1 MHARLVPLPRV
12 TAADA
17 RAWRRLAD
25 AAVEP
30 NLYLDPRFLVPA
42 RHRGTDV
49 HDLRLLVVEEGTE
62 WLALLAVTTTTVAPG
77 VPLRAVTTGGTFM
90 TTHSDRHHPLVRAG
104 REVEALGALLRG
116 LREVGLPGLVQLQ
129 HFPADGPL
137 ADALARVLGRGGM
150 LVHERRR
157 TASAFAR
164 RAAVPVD
171 RIARA
176 APGTPLVDPPLAVE
190 HMGTGRRKDLRRR
203 VRGLARDAGGP
214 LELHD
219 VSDDCGV
226 DEEFAA
232 FQAAGWKGDAERGG
246 AALAL
251 DRVAYQW
258 FRDVAAGFRRDGDA
272 VVLRL
277 TAGGETLFMSY
288 ALRSGGAYFGF
299 LDAYGEQHGK
309 FSPGAVGRLAE
320 LTYVLAATDATAFD
334 PAFDARYAT
343 GTQLYPERREYVDL
357 LVSTRGL
364 VARTAVRAA
373 PVAERLGL
381 GAARAV
387 GVPLVPAGGESLA
400 EWLALVA

>member
-42 RHRGTDV
+42 RHRGREVADV
-49 HDLRLLVVEEGTE
+49 LLLVVEDGEE
-62 WLALLAVTTTTVAPG
+62 WLAVLALTPTTVAPG

-104 REVEALGALLRG
+104 REVDALGGLLGG

-129 HFPADGPL
+129 HFPVDGPL
-137 ADALARVLGRGGM
+137 ADALRRVVARGGM
-150 LVHERRR
+150 LLHERRR
-157 TASAFAR
+157 TSSAYVR
-164 RAAVPVD
+164 RPAAGERCP
-171 RIARA
+171 RA
-176 APGTPLVDPPLAVE
+176 DAAPLVDPPLVVD
-190 HMGTGRRKDLRRR
+190 HMGAGRRKDLRRR
-203 VRGLARDAGGP
+203 LRGLARDAGGP

-219 VSDDCGV
+219 VSDDPTV
-226 DEEFAA
+226 DAEFVA

-246 AALAL
+246 AALGL
-251 DRVAYQW
+251 DPVACRW
-258 FRDVAAGFRRDGDA
+258 FHDVVAGFRRDGDA
-272 VVLRL
+272 MVLRL
-277 TAGGETLFMSY
+277 TAGGETVFLSY
-288 ALRSGGAYFGF
+288 ALRSGGTYFGF
-299 LDAYGEQHGK
+299 LDAYGERHARH
-309 FSPGAVGRLAE
+309 SPGAVGRLAE
-320 LTYVLAATDATAFD
+320 LTYVLGATDAPAFD
-334 PAFDARYAT
+334 PAFDARYVA
-343 GTQLYPERREYVDL
+343 GTQLYPGRREHVDL

-373 PVAERLGL
+373 PVAARFGI
-381 GAARAV
+381 GARAA
-387 GVPLVPAGGESLA
+387 GLPLVPVGGEQLA